1 MARNRRGGTQK
12 IETTVELV
20 KVVAHTQGHKTVYRG
35 IIKHEDT
42 EYFFTANRKCIPV
55 VLGAPSIEIMKE
67 TAKALNNWHKANKRG
82 GQFYEDIEKLFNGAE
97 IKLYTKEMSNGVFM
111 LKNSAGYMGYLPGA
125 AGIRAVYMNHKDQ
138 KPYSCALKS
147 WAKLIDNNE
156 VKPFRTMASQG
167 QKIREEM
174 IPELMRIKA
183 ILDKQTNKPDPDG
196 PGSKTKAK
204 PQVKKEESKPQPDT
218 RSEVQIEKETQQT
231 QEEPQK
237 TTRRRRRTTEH
248 EISVNPH
255 TNKTTMSYCGCC
267 NKDTEQEIIN
277 DSELQCLECG
287 SAWERF
293 DEPEEEEI
301 VIEQP
306 QEETVVEETQEEVTV
321 EETEEVVQE
330 SQEEVVVE
338 ETKEEETQETVEE
351 IITEETKEEEPQ
363 ISVEEEMEQAMN
375 EEMKKVEEQVKEELE
390 QRSPRR
396 KRTRRTVE
404 EVPQVTNEDMHNKET
419 NEEPKQRQDNNTE
432 DEHELHESNSP
443 SNTTKD
449 TTSDTNDVND
459 VSNTQTNDESTEDDS
474 VEYDDI
480 EYGGDAEYDINAE
493 DEAGDSFEVEAGVIW

>member
-1 MARNRRGGTQK
+1 MARNRRGSTQK

-35 IIKHEDT
+35 IIKHEDV

-67 TAKALNNWHKANKRG
+67 TAKALNNWHKANRRG

-183 ILDKQTNKPDPDG
+183 ILDKQTQKPDPDG
-196 PGSKTKAK
+196 PGPNKTKDK
-204 PQVKKEESKPQPDT
+204 PQTKEEPKPEP
-218 RSEVQIEKETQQT
+218 EVQVQVEKETQQT
-231 QEEPQK
+231 QEEPQR

-267 NKDTEQEIIN
+267 NKDTEQEII
-277 DSELQCLECG
+277 SKHELQCLECG

-293 DEPEEEEI
+293 DEPEEEET

-306 QEETVVEETQEEVTV
+306 QEEIVIEETQEEITV

-330 SQEEVVVE
+330 PQEEVVVE
-338 ETKEEETQETVEE
+338 ETKEEE
-351 IITEETKEEEPQ
+351 PQ
-363 ISVEEEMEQAMN
+363 ITVEEEMEQAMN
-375 EEMKKVEEQVKEELE
+375 EEMKKVEEQVREEIE
-390 QRSPRR
+390 QRSTRR

-404 EVPQVTNEDMHNKET
+404 EISQPTNEDMHGKET
-419 NEEPKQRQDNNTE
+419 NDESTVVRQDNGAE
-432 DEHELHESNSP
+432 EIP
-443 SNTTKD
+443 SNT
-449 TTSDTNDVND
+449 ND
-459 VSNTQTNDESTEDDS
+459 VSNIPTNDESTEDDS
-474 VEYDDI
+474 VDYDDL
-480 EYGGDAEYDINAE
+480 EFDVNP
-493 DEAGDSFEVEAGVIW
+493 DEAGDSFEVEAGILW

>member
-1 MARNRRGGTQK
+1 MARNRRGSTQK

-67 TAKALNNWHKANKRG
+67 TAKALNNWHKANRRG

-156 VKPFRTMASQG
+156 AKPFRQMASQG

-183 ILDKQTNKPDPDG
+183 ILDKQTNKPDPNG
-196 PGSKTKAK
+196 PGSNKTKDK
-204 PQVKKEESKPQPDT
+204 PQTKEEPKPQPDT
-218 RSEVQIEKETQQT
+218 RSEVQIEKETKQT
-231 QEEPQK
+231 QEEPQR

-267 NKDTEQEIIN
+267 NKDTEQEII
-277 DSELQCLECG
+277 SKYELQCLECG

-306 QEETVVEETQEEVTV
+306 QEETVVEETVV

-330 SQEEVVVE
+330 SQEEVVV
-338 ETKEEETQETVEE
+338 
-351 IITEETKEEEPQ
+351 EETKEEEPQ

-390 QRSPRR
+390 QRSKRR

-404 EVPQVTNEDMHNKET
+404 EIPQPTNEDMHGKET
-419 NEEPKQRQDNNTE
+419 NDESTVIRQDNGAE
-432 DEHELHESNSP
+432 EIP
-443 SNTTKD
+443 SNT
-449 TTSDTNDVND
+449 ND
-459 VSNTQTNDESTEDDS
+459 VSNIPTNDESTEDDS
-474 VEYDDI
+474 VDYDDL
-480 EYGGDAEYDINAE
+480 EFDVNP
-493 DEAGDSFEVEAGVIW
+493 DEAGDSFEVEAGILW

>member
-1 MARNRRGGTQK
+1 MARNRRGNTQK
-12 IETTVELV
+12 IETSVELV

-55 VLGAPSIEIMKE
+55 VLGAPCIEVMKE
-67 TAKALNNWHKANKRG
+67 TAKALNNWHKANRRG

-147 WAKLIDNNE
+147 WSKLIDNDDA
-156 VKPFRTMASQG
+156 KPFRQMASQG

-183 ILDKQTNKPDPDG
+183 ILDKQTQKPDPNG
-196 PGSKTKAK
+196 PGPNKTKDK
-204 PQVKKEESKPQPDT
+204 PQTKEEPKPQPDT

-231 QEEPQK
+231 KEEPQR

-267 NKDTEQEIIN
+267 NRDTEQEIIS

-293 DEPEEEEI
+293 DEPEEEI

-306 QEETVVEETQEEVTV
+306 QEETVVK
-321 EETEEVVQE
+321 ETEEVKQ
-330 SQEEVVVE
+330 
-338 ETKEEETQETVEE
+338 
-351 IITEETKEEEPQ
+351 EETKEEEPQ
-363 ISVEEEMEQAMN
+363 ITVEEEMEQAMN

-390 QRSPRR
+390 QRSKRR

-432 DEHELHESNSP
+432 DEHDLHHETNGP
-443 SNTTKD
+443 SNTTSN
-449 TTSDTNDVND
+449 TND
-459 VSNTQTNDESTEDDS
+459 VSNIPTNDESTKDDWDGS
-474 VEYDDI
+474 YDVELDI
-480 EYGGDAEYDINAE
+480 DPDG
-493 DEAGDSFEVEAGVIW
+493 AGDSFEVEAGILW